1 MNQEKLLDLMKYDF
15 HKTPTGGDEAFYKLL
30 TFSTEYTNEL
40 DGQLT
45 SAIIDSKFDVFYGEK
60 NVSMSGIGYVAS
72 YPEYRGKSYVSDL
85 MLEILKDNY
94 KQGTVFSYLA
104 PFSYSFYRKFGY
116 EYVFNQKTYE
126 IPFQYFPRGLK
137 GSGRVSRLDFKEAL
151 PQMDKIHKL
160 VGEIG
165 SVNRTEDQW
174 SYYFE
179 YKSKPNFAMYY
190 EEEEPVGY
198 VIYEFSG
205 NNFVIRELTFLT
217 EEAKNAL
224 YFFVSSHAS
233 AFESVKYTASEKEVI
248 EWEMSEPSQAK
259 ISLNPYMMAR
269 IVNMEEFMKTSP
281 TINGKVEIV
290 DEQLP
295 ENNGIY
301 GEGKGEIRK
310 LSIGKFTQEMLKQE
324 NVLLREY
331 F

>member
-1 MNQEKLLDLMKYDF
+1 MSQEKLLDLMKYAF

-30 TFSTEYTNEL
+30 TFSKAYTNEL
-40 DGQLT
+40 EGQLT
-45 SAIIDSKFDVFYGEK
+45 SAIIDSHFNVFYGGE

-94 KQGTVFSYLA
+94 NQGTVFSYLA

-116 EYVFNQKTYE
+116 EYVFNQKSYD
-126 IPFQYFPRGLK
+126 IPFQYFPKGLK
-137 GSGRVSRLDFKEAL
+137 GDGKIVRLNFEEAL
-151 PQMDKIHKL
+151 PQMDEIHKL
-160 VGEIG
+160 VSEIG
-165 SVNRTEDQW
+165 SVNRTHDQW

-179 YKSKPNFAMYY
+179 YKSKPNFAVYY
-190 EEEEPVGY
+190 ENDLPVGY
-198 VIYEFSG
+198 IIYEFSS

-217 EEAKNAL
+217 DEAKDAL

-233 AFESVKYTASEKEVI
+233 AFESVKYKASEKEIV

-259 ISLNPYMMAR
+259 ILINPYMMAR

-281 TINGKVEIV
+281 IINGRVEII

-301 GEGKGEIRK
+301 GEGEGEIRK
-310 LSIGKFTQEMLKQE
+310 LSIGKFTQEILRQE
-324 NVLLREY
+324 NVILREY